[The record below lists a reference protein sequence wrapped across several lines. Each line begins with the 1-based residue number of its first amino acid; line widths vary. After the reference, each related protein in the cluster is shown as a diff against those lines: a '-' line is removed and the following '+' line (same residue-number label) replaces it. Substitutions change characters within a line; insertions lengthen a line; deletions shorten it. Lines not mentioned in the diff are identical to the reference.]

1 MDMKSCPLIEATA
14 SLTEVERDRCAM
26 VIRGRLARL
35 HLDKKGA
42 ATAEDLERN
51 ENMVKQKY
59 K

>member
-35 HLDKKGA
+35 FLDKKGA

-51 ENMVKQKY
+51 ENMVK
-59 K
+59 